1 MACGQKSHSPA
12 QNQLLVQE
20 GFPSAVTDTLAKY
33 LVRMPNG
40 TQVACVRI
48 MDSVPYFYS
57 VLQEKNQLKTIDNPT
72 AAYEIG
78 SISKVMTAILLAQQI
93 HNNRIK
99 PEESINSYL
108 PFTLKDGVQLTF
120 RQLANHT
127 SGLPRVPDDMVQ
139 DTIFNRSNPYK
150 NYNTTHLRKYLSEKL
165 ELEATPGVEFGYS
178 NLGAGLL
185 GLTLEYLTN
194 TSYEE

>member
-12 QNQLLVQE
+12 QNQLVVQE

-78 SISKVMTAILLAQQI
+78 SIS
-93 HNNRIK
+93 R
-99 PEESINSYL
+99 
-108 PFTLKDGVQLTF
+108 
-120 RQLANHT
+120 
-127 SGLPRVPDDMVQ
+127 
-139 DTIFNRSNPYK
+139 
-150 NYNTTHLRKYLSEKL
+150 
-165 ELEATPGVEFGYS
+165 
-178 NLGAGLL
+178 
-185 GLTLEYLTN
+185 
-194 TSYEE
+194 